1 MTKIKLKIKRNKQK
15 ILGFENAKTIKGLKY
30 NYQTGII
37 YMASHKQSG
46 FNVCSKAS
54 EQCSNDCLYLSGY
67 GAFKFTQNARIK
79 KTKRYFEDRIN
90 FMNQLKH
97 EIDLFIKRAKK
108 KNIKPC
114 IRLNGTSDISY
125 ENFKFDNW
133 YDKKTHNKNIFECF
147 PNVNFYDYTKVD
159 KRMSKYLRNELP
171 KNYHLTFSRDE
182 TNHFKVIETLNNGG
196 NVAVVF
202 QKYLPKVWNGFKVI
216 NGDETDLRFLDKK
229 NVIVG
234 LTHKKTNGQKLTITK
249 DSFIIKQSEVL
260 K

>member
-1 MTKIKLKIKRNKQK
+1 MSIQNSGKAYMENKQK

-30 NYQTGII
+30 NYQTAII
-37 YMASHKQSG
+37 YMASHRQSG

-54 EQCSNDCLYLSGY
+54 IQCSNDCLYLSGY
-67 GAFKFTQNARIK
+67 GAFKFTQDARIK
-79 KTKRYFEDRIN
+79 KTKRYFLDRIN
-90 FMNQLKH
+90 FMNQLRH
-97 EIDLFIKRAKK
+97 EIDLFVKRSKK

-125 ENFKFDNW
+125 ENFKFDNGL
-133 YDKKTHNKNIFECF
+133 NIFELF
-147 PNVNFYDYTKVD
+147 PNINFYDYTKVD
-159 KRMSKYLRNELP
+159 KRMSKYLKGELP

-202 QKYLPKVWNGFKVI
+202 QKYLPKIWNGYKVI
-216 NGDETDLRFLDKK
+216 NGDKHDLRFLDQK
-229 NVIVG
+229 NVIVR

>member
-1 MTKIKLKIKRNKQK
+1 MHKQK

-30 NYQTGII
+30 NYQTAII

-46 FNVCSKAS
+46 FNVCPMAS
-54 EQCSNDCLYLSGY
+54 VQCSNDCLFFAGY
-67 GAFKFTQNARIK
+67 GAFKFTQRARIK
-79 KTKRYFEDRIN
+79 KTKRYFLDRIN

-108 KNIKPC
+108 NNIKPC

-125 ENFKFDNW
+125 ENFKFDNGL
-133 YDKKTHNKNIFECF
+133 NIFESF
-147 PNVNFYDYTKVD
+147 PNLVFYDYTKVD
-159 KRMSKYLRNELP
+159 KRMSKYLKGELP

-182 TNHFKVIETLNNGG
+182 TNQFKVLETLNSGG

-202 QKYLPKVWNGFKVI
+202 QKYLPKVWKGYKVI
-216 NGDETDLRFLDKK
+216 NGDETDLRFLDQK

-234 LTHKKTNGQKLTITK
+234 LTHKKTNGRKLTITK